1 MALDPAISRALPVAY
16 RGDVGRL
23 GGATSGLRAWLATPV
38 GVRSGGRP
46 GALGWLADLGIRPVD
61 VLATAAVIGAVELN
75 VATAGGPAQQ
85 PLNALAWS
93 WGAAVGLPVLVRHR
107 WPRGVLIACAVLLL
121 LFYSTDRRDISPVP
135 LLCLPLYDAAA
146 AGFLALAIIIPAFY
160 MTVGLFL
167 VGQAQHAGALALAE
181 EFLPSLVLL
190 LLAILLGDA
199 VRNRRALA
207 AETAERLRLADEERE
222 REGARRVAEERLRI
236 ARELHDT
243 VAHSM
248 ATIAVQ
254 AASAL
259 HVLDTPPSAVTP
271 GAATPGAVTPSAAA
285 PGVRD
290 ALAAIRETSKGA
302 LADMRVTLS
311 DLRTEDGEVEQAVTR
326 TAGLARLD
334 VLCEAV
340 RAAGAPVSVTV
351 RGEPAALPPEA
362 DHSAYRILQ
371 ESLTNVLRHAGPDA
385 RADVVLCY
393 DPDALTITITDNG
406 GGPAGAPSAPAAS
419 PGETSAGRSSG
430 FSEPSGHGGHG
441 GHGGSGGHGLAGM
454 AERVTALGGEL
465 AAGPRPGGGFQV
477 TARLP
482 LTPPAELAA
491 ARRPQAAGAS

>member
-1 MALDPAISRALPVAY
+1 MALDPAISRGLPVAY

-23 GGATSGLRAWLATPV
+23 GGATSGLRAWLATPI
-38 GVRSGGRP
+38 GARSPGRRP
-46 GALGWLADLGIRPVD
+46 APRWLAGLGIRPVD
-61 VLATAAVIGAVELN
+61 VLATAAVIAAVELN
-75 VATAGGPAQQ
+75 VATASGPSQQ
-85 PLNALAWS
+85 PLNALAWG
-93 WGAAVGLPVLVRHR
+93 WGAAVGLPVLVRRR

-121 LFYSTDRRDISPVP
+121 VFYSTDRRDISPVP

-167 VGQAQHAGALALAE
+167 VGAAQHAGALALAQ

-207 AETAERLRLADEERE
+207 AETAERLRLADEEHE

-259 HVLDTPPSAVTP
+259 HVLDAPPAAAPGGTAS
-271 GAATPGAVTPSAAA
+271 GAAP

-311 DLRTEDGEVEQAVTR
+311 DLRTEDGVDGEVEQAITR
-326 TAGLARLD
+326 TGGLARLD
-334 VLCEAV
+334 VLCDAV

-351 RGEPAALPPEA
+351 RGEPAALPSEA

-393 DPDALTITITDNG
+393 DPAALTITITDNG
-406 GGPAGAPSAPAAS
+406 RCPPAAPAAPAAS
-419 PGETSAGRSSG
+419 PAAAT
-430 FSEPSGHGGHG
+430 
-441 GHGGSGGHGLAGM
+441 GHGLAGM
-454 AERVTALGGEL
+454 TERVTALGGEFS
-465 AAGPRPGGGFQV
+465 AGSRPGGGFQV

-482 LTPPAELAA
+482 LAAAAEAAALRPRPAEV
-491 ARRPQAAGAS
+491 P